1 MDRLIPILTLLCS
14 HWTVSL
20 RSEHKEFRNF
30 ISCTKI
36 KAKYT
41 FKDKARAENMISDCV
56 KRRDELGKMRR
67 SPIVIYRD
75 TVGKD

>member
-1 MDRLIPILTLLCS
+1 
-14 HWTVSL
+14 
-20 RSEHKEFRNF
+20 
-30 ISCTKI
+30 
-36 KAKYT
+36 
-41 FKDKARAENMISDCV
+41 MISDCV